1 MSCVHVKLE
10 VSRRS
15 RTTTVKKC
23 TKKKKKRDP
32 RARLLFCQSKP
43 YCFMPFSLTS
53 PSSLLKLP
61 NELAT
66 STGPEIAA
74 EIQPMGRVSFDG
86 KTGNPF
92 ACLGYTC
99 PRNSPTRLLAI

>member
-1 MSCVHVKLE
+1 
-10 VSRRS
+10 
-15 RTTTVKKC
+15 
-23 TKKKKKRDP
+23 
-32 RARLLFCQSKP
+32 
-43 YCFMPFSLTS
+43 MPFSLTS

-61 NELAT
+61 NELTT

-74 EIQPMGRVSFDG
+74 EIQPMESARFDS